1 MAKRSDVVD
10 KLVSDVLKS
19 LYAIAVLRIIAERGP
34 IHGYGIRRVLE
45 EVSGGRVRPSESTV
59 YDTLKRL
66 ERMGL
71 VESFWGESPV
81 GGPMRKYYRV
91 SEKGR
96 EVLARVLEE
105 LAPLLRSLVLIESGG
120 ARR

>member
-1 MAKRSDVVD
+1 VAKRSDVVD